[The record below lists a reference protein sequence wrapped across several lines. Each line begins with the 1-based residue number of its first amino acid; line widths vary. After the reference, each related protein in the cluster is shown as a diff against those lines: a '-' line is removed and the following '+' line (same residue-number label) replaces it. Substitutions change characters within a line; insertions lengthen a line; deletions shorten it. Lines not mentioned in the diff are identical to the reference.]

1 MIKRTLYFGNPAY
14 LSVERTQLVIKDP
27 LLKDF
32 KDIRE
37 KGRIPLED
45 IGLVVLDHQ
54 QITVTHTVLNHLL
67 AHNAAVV
74 VCDDKRH
81 PTGLLLNLNGNVVQ
95 AETFRHQLST
105 SEPLRKQLW
114 KQTVE
119 AKIHNQGAVLAK
131 YGTAIEAEFL
141 FEMATKVQSGDKG
154 NREAQA
160 AAWYW
165 PRLLKQVPGF
175 RRYREGPP
183 PNNVFNY
190 GYSLLR
196 AMVARSLVGSGLL
209 PTMGIFH
216 RNRYN
221 AYALADDIM
230 EPYRPMVDSMV
241 VELIEK
247 HGVPEELGIEHKG
260 ILLKA
265 PVIDVVQDGRKSP
278 LMAAVNRTTAT
289 LAHCFRGD
297 QRKVL
302 YATIP

>member
-14 LSVERTQLVIKDP
+14 LSVERAQLVIKDP
-27 LLKDF
+27 LLKEF
-32 KDIRE
+32 KDIQE

-54 QITVTHTVLNHLL
+54 QITVTHTVLNLLL
-67 AHNAAVV
+67 ANNAAVV
-74 VCDDKRH
+74 ICDDKRH
-81 PTGLLLNLNGNVVQ
+81 PTGLLLNLDGNVVQ
-95 AETFRHQLST
+95 AETFKHQLGA

-114 KQTVE
+114 KQTIE
-119 AKIHNQGAVLAK
+119 AKIRNQAAVLAK
-131 YGTAIEAEFL
+131 CGNSSDAAFL
-141 FEMATKVQSGDKG
+141 LELCSKVQSGDKG

-165 PRLLKQVPGF
+165 PRVLRQAPGF
-175 RRYREGPP
+175 KRYREGPP
-183 PNNVFNY
+183 PNNLFNY
-190 GYSLLR
+190 GYSILR

-230 EPYRPMVDSMV
+230 EPYRPMVDALV
-241 VELIEK
+241 VELIEQ
-247 HGVPEELGIEHKG
+247 HGVPDELGLEHKG
-260 ILLKA
+260 MLLKT
-265 PVIDVVQDGRKSP
+265 PVLDVLQDGRKSP

-289 LAHCFRGD
+289 LAHCFKGD
-297 QRKVL
+297 QRNVL
-302 YATIP
+302 YATLP

>member
-14 LSVERTQLVIKDP
+14 LSVERAQLVIKDP
-27 LLKDF
+27 ILKDF

-37 KGRIPLED
+37 KARIPLED

-54 QITVTHTVLNHLL
+54 QITVTHTVLNLLL
-67 AHNAAVV
+67 ANNAAVV

-81 PTGLLLNLNGNVVQ
+81 PTGLLLNLDGNVVQ
-95 AETFRHQLST
+95 AETFRHQLSA

-114 KQTVE
+114 KQAVE
-119 AKIHNQGAVLAK
+119 AKVHNQGAVLAK
-131 YGTAIEAEFL
+131 YGEPSEAEYL
-141 FEMATKVQSGDKG
+141 FELAAKVQSGDKG

-165 PRLLKQVPGF
+165 PRLLKKMPGF

-183 PNNVFNY
+183 PNNLFNY
-190 GYSLLR
+190 GYSILR

-230 EPYRPMVDSMV
+230 EPYRPMVDGMV
-241 VELIEK
+241 ADLITQ
-247 HGVPEELGIEHKG
+247 HGVPDELRLEHKG
-260 ILLKA
+260 QLLKV
-265 PVIDVVQDGRKSP
+265 PVLDVVQDGRMSP
-278 LMAAVNRTTAT
+278 LMAAVNRTTAS
-289 LAHCFRGD
+289 LAHCFRGE

>member
-14 LSVERTQLVIKDP
+14 LSVESAQLVIKDP
-27 LLKDF
+27 LLKKF
-32 KDIRE
+32 KDLQE

-54 QITVTHTVLNHLL
+54 QITVTHTVLHLLL

-74 VCDDKRH
+74 ICDEKRH
-81 PTGLLLNLNGNVVQ
+81 PSGLLLNLNGNVVQ
-95 AETFRHQLST
+95 AETFRHQLNA

-119 AKIHNQGAVLAK
+119 AKIHNQGTILTK
-131 YGTAIEAEFL
+131 YGATGEAEFL
-141 FEMATKVQSGDKG
+141 FELATKVQSGDKG

-165 PRLLKQVPGF
+165 PRLLKQMPGF

-190 GYSLLR
+190 GYSILR

-209 PTMGIFH
+209 PTKGIFH

-230 EPYRPMVDSMV
+230 EPYRPMVDGLV
-241 VELIEK
+241 VELLQK
-247 HGVPEELGIEHKG
+247 HGVQEELGLEHKAV
-260 ILLKA
+260 LLQV
-265 PVIDVVQDGRKSP
+265 PVIDVVQDGRNSP
-278 LMAAVNRTTAT
+278 LMAALNRTTTT
-289 LAHCFRGD
+289 LAHCYRGD
-297 QRKVL
+297 HRRVL
-302 YATIP
+302 YASIP